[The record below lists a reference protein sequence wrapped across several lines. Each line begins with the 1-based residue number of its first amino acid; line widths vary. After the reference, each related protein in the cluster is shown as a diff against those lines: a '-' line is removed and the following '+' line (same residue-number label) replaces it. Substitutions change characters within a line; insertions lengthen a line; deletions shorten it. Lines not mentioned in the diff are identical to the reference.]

1 MLDRLEIFPNE
12 WQYNPMSN
20 DQVKVLITYRLA
32 AEYVNRIR
40 AVDPRIRVLYEPE
53 LLGELRYATDHSA
66 PVERTP
72 AQEARWQ
79 ELLAQAEVMFGFDYT
94 HLYDLLQRAPRLK
107 WVQGTSTGIGQ
118 AVKRF
123 GWDKSDVVFTT
134 AGGVH
139 PGPLAEFCVMAMLMF
154 VKDAFRMAAE
164 KERKHWERYAG
175 TELRGKT
182 LAVIGLGRNGRE
194 VARLA
199 RCLGMR
205 VIGTKRNVEGFEP
218 TSLGVERL
226 YPWTGLHPML
236 SRADFVALCV
246 PHTQET
252 EGLVGEA
259 EIAAMKPG
267 AVLINVARGTI
278 WDEPAVVRALQSGDL
293 GGVASDVF
301 VVEPLN
307 AESPFWDMSNV
318 IICPNSAS
326 AADSENAKLTALL
339 CDNLRRYLANEP
351 LRNVLDTER
360 LY

>member
-1 MLDRLEIFPNE
+1 
-12 WQYNPMSN
+12 MSH
-20 DQVKVLITYRLA
+20 DQVKVLIAYRLA

-40 AVDPRIRVLYEPE
+40 GVDPRIEVLYEPD

-94 HLYDLLQRAPRLK
+94 HLYDLVQLAPRLK
-107 WVQGTSTGIGQ
+107 WIQGTSTGIGQ
-118 AVKRF
+118 AVKKF
-123 GWDKSDVVFTT
+123 GWDKSGIVCTT

-139 PGPLAEFCVMAMLMF
+139 SGPLAEFCLMAMLMF
-154 VKDAFRMAAE
+154 VKDAPRMAAE

-182 LAVIGLGRNGRE
+182 LAVISLGSGGRA
-194 VARLA
+194 VARRA

-205 VIGTKRNVEGFEP
+205 IIGTKRTIEGFEP

-226 YPWTGLHPML
+226 YPWTDLHPML
-236 SRADFVALCV
+236 AQADFVVLYV
-246 PHTQET
+246 PHTPET
-252 EGLVGEA
+252 EGLIGEA
-259 EIAAMKPG
+259 ELAAMKPG

-278 WDEPAVVRALQSGDL
+278 WDEPAVIRALQSGHL
-293 GGVASDVF
+293 GGMAADVF
-301 VVEPLN
+301 AVEPLP
-307 AESPFWDMSNV
+307 AESPFWDMPNV
-318 IICPNSAS
+318 IICPHSAS
-326 AADSENAKLTALL
+326 AADSENAKLTELL
-339 CDNLRRYLANEP
+339 CDNLRRYLADEP

>member
-1 MLDRLEIFPNE
+1 
-12 WQYNPMSN
+12 MSN
-20 DQVKVLITYRLA
+20 NQVKVLITYRLA

-40 AVDPRIRVLYEPE
+40 GVDPRIEVLYEPE

-72 AQEARWQ
+72 VQEARWQ

-94 HLYDLLQRAPRLK
+94 HLYDLLQFAPRLK
-107 WVQGTSTGIGQ
+107 WIQGTSTGIGQ
-118 AVKRF
+118 AVKKF
-123 GWDKSDVVFTT
+123 GWDKSDLVFTT

-139 PGPLAEFCVMAMLMF
+139 SGPLAEFCLMAMLMF

-182 LAVIGLGRNGRE
+182 LAVISLGSGGRQ

-205 VIGTKRNVEGFEP
+205 VIGTKRTIEGFEP

-226 YPWTGLHPML
+226 YPWTDLYPML
-236 SRADFVALCV
+236 ARADFVVLSV
-246 PHTQET
+246 PHTPET
-252 EGLVGEA
+252 EGLIGEA

-278 WDEPAVVRALQSGDL
+278 WDEPAVIRALQSGHL
-293 GGVASDVF
+293 RGMAADVF
-301 VVEPLN
+301 AVEPLP
-307 AESPFWDMSNV
+307 AESPLWDMPNV
-318 IICPNSAS
+318 IICPHSAS
-326 AADSENAKLTALL
+326 AADSENAKLTELL
-339 CDNLRRYLANEP
+339 CDNLRHYLAGEP